1 MDHLTAIN
9 DVLDSV
15 NTYRRARSAEMLL
28 QQARAE
34 IGETLQAHR
43 GSAQPSLSRLLK
55 VSGEL
60 DMSHAPIEMAQSDA
74 LARAYGREPRQQNG
88 FFLPIGLQ
96 RDAAVGTSSAGGYL
110 VSSANEL
117 RIGTPGGS
125 NGFLDLCTVVRPG
138 SATGA
143 QRIGTV
149 NALPTVTVLANEQSS
164 ISEQTPTTTQT
175 LMVPTHLTSYMEASR
190 QFALQSEGGA
200 AAIANLLTT
209 AIRQAAGLQI
219 IAGSG
224 SSGQVTGLTVNSDVA
239 TATGGT
245 LAQTHIVA
253 ALETVEKA
261 AGDGALAWVVTA
273 PAAKIMRQRA
283 TISGGN
289 AILQDGK
296 IGGYPAIVIG
306 GTTDATAAFG
316 RWKDL
321 LVYEWSPMEVAV
333 NPFAT
338 FTSAIIGVRA
348 WLPFSAAPLCAASF
362 YTITSIT

>member
-1 MDHLTAIN
+1 MMSDEMQMVN
-9 DVLDSV
+9 VLRD
-15 NTYRRARSAEMLL
+15 YRRARSAEMLL
-28 QQARAE
+28 SQARAQ
-34 IGETLQAHR
+34 LQEVVDENR
-43 GSAQPSLSRLLK
+43 RESTYSLSRLLK

-60 DMSHAPIEMAQSDA
+60 DMSAAPIETAHSDR
-74 LARAYGREPRQQNG
+74 LAAAYGRQPRLQNSA
-88 FFLPIGLQ
+88 FLPIGLQ
-96 RDAAVGTSSAGGYL
+96 RDLAVGTSSAGGAL

-125 NGFLDLCTVVRPG
+125 NSFLDLCTVVRPG
-138 SATGA
+138 TATGA

-149 NALPTVTVLANEQSS
+149 NALPTVTILANEQAST
-164 ISEQTPTTTQT
+164 SEQTPTATTT
-175 LMVPTHLTSYMEASR
+175 LMTPTHLTSYIEQSR

-200 AAIANLLTT
+200 QAIANLLTT

-224 SSGQVTGLTVNSDVA
+224 SSGQVVGLTANSDVT

-253 ALETVEKA
+253 ALEVVEKA

-273 PAAKIMRQRA
+273 PAAKVMRQRA

-306 GTTDATAAFG
+306 GTTDATAVFG
-316 RWKDL
+316 RWRDL
-321 LVYEWSPMEVAV
+321 LVYEWSPLEVAV
-333 NPFAT
+333 NPFAS
-338 FTSAIIGVRA
+338 FQSAIIGVRA

-362 YTITSIT
+362 YTLTSIT